1 MIHTFDQSLVLVRF
15 ASQSGSPPAARRN
28 RSRAGAL
35 GLPPAIAII
44 GGERRASRHWAELY
58 REAGRRAGVA
68 ADKFLVGIIGVRTEE
83 RLDRGFGRV
92 GEEAMTITIAPLMPM
107 AVGDQLQAAI
117 LRSIELLGTVVA
129 PQVRAEF
136 AKRSVSA

>member
-44 GGERRASRHWAELY
+44 GGERRAS
-58 REAGRRAGVA
+58 
-68 ADKFLVGIIGVRTEE
+68 
-83 RLDRGFGRV
+83 
-92 GEEAMTITIAPLMPM
+92 MTITIAPLMPM